1 MKDRIAEAG
10 FVNDQHPQADA
21 FRFDG
26 GCQTGRPRSN
36 ANNVVSFHGN
46 FSLPGVLRNCKLRT
60 LYCFGGVSRSS
71 ASSCRNDSSSS
82 SFSGVAFTSFFFQP
96 NTSPHPPFTFPLT
109 FPPTTYNPPPRL

>member
-60 LYCFGGVSRSS
+60 LYSFGGGCRS
-71 ASSCRNDSSSS
+71 ATSSCRNDSSSS
-82 SFSGVAFTSFFFQP
+82 MFSPSLFPPSLLHP
-96 NTSPHPPFTFPLT
+96 HTSPIPSLT
-109 FPPTTYNPPPRL
+109 FH